1 VADLLTISEVA
12 DRTGVAIATLRVWE
26 SRHGFPVPQR
36 LASGH
41 RRYDSD
47 DVARILDVV
56 RLRESGVRLDAAI
69 GRAVREQLAARSEPT
84 SVFAELR
91 RRHGQL
97 PVHRLGKPTL
107 VGLSHAL
114 EDELQSRAERSVA
127 FGAFQRRRFF
137 GSSRSRWAELGRI
150 ARAAYVFADFERC
163 ETDAGLVTVPLEP
176 DAPMLREWVVVLD
189 GPGLAA
195 ALSAWEL
202 PGQDDVP
209 EQRRV
214 FEASWTLD
222 PVAVRDFARVCA
234 SVAAAAGAPGAAT
247 LDEELRAEP
256 TTASLDPVAATA
268 LFNRV
273 VAYVDRAQP

>member
-1 VADLLTISEVA
+1 M
-12 DRTGVAIATLRVWE
+12 
-26 SRHGFPVPQR
+26 
-36 LASGH
+36 
-41 RRYDSD
+41 
-47 DVARILDVV
+47 
-56 RLRESGVRLDAAI
+56 RLDAAI
-69 GRAVREQLAARSEPT
+69 ARAVREQRVARWVPT

-107 VGLSHAL
+107 LGLSHAL
-114 EDELQSRAERSVA
+114 EDELRSRAERSVV

-137 GSSRSRWAELGRI
+137 GSSRSRWAELGRV
-150 ARAAYVFADFERC
+150 ARAAYVFADFDRC
-163 ETDAGLVTVPLEP
+163 ETDSGLVTVPLEP

-195 ALSAWEL
+195 ALSAWECR
-202 PGQDDVP
+202 GQDDVP
-209 EQRRV
+209 EQRRA

-222 PVAVRDFARVCA
+222 PAAVRDCARVCA
-234 SVAAAAGAPGAAT
+234 SVAAAAGAPGASA
-247 LDEELRAEP
+247 LVEELRAEATSTP
-256 TTASLDPVAATA
+256 IDPVAATA

>member
-1 VADLLTISEVA
+1 MADLLTISEVA

-41 RRYDSD
+41 RRYDAD

-69 GRAVREQLAARSEPT
+69 ARAVREQRATRSEPT

-91 RRHGQL
+91 RRHAEL

-107 VGLSHAL
+107 LGLSHAL
-114 EDELQSRAERSVA
+114 EDELRSRAERSVV

-209 EQRRV
+209 ERSRA

-222 PVAVRDFARVCA
+222 PVAVRDSARVCA
-234 SVAAAAGAPGAAT
+234 AVAAAAGAPGAT
-247 LDEELRAEP
+247 DLVEELRAEA
-256 TTASLDPVAATA
+256 TATPLDPVAATA

-273 VAYVDRAQP
+273 VAYVDRARH